1 VEVRDDGHGRC
12 DPGQRVVLRREAMKV
27 RDRRACGPTLGKEPL
42 PGGDL
47 SLGVSIVERRE
58 QSVRRSDAILER
70 RM

>member
-1 VEVRDDGHGRC
+1 
-12 DPGQRVVLRREAMKV
+12 MKV